1 MALDVSITAAQFQP
15 LQSFMLVRRDEVE
28 TKLANGLVLPES
40 SKVPATT
47 GRILSTGPDAPA
59 SLGVGTR
66 ILFGKYAG
74 TEIKLDGTD
83 YLIINDKEVIA
94 VIKDIPVAAAAEVA
108 NA

>member
-15 LQSFMLVRRDEVE
+15 LQSFMLVKRDEVE

-47 GRILSTGPDAPA
+47 GRILATGPDAPTA
-59 SLGVGTR
+59 LCVGVR
-66 ILFGKYAG
+66 VLFGKYAG
-74 TEIKLDGTD
+74 TEIKLDGVD
-83 YLIINDKEVIA
+83 YLIISDKEVIA
-94 VIKDIPVAAAAEVA
+94 VIKDLPAAEVA